1 MVQDE
6 FRAVSKEITQEERA
20 ERSAVK
26 GQFTKYIGK
35 SLDWHAGDYIDAITR
50 KPKKFKFVSLDAMP
64 SAEKDMLYVD
74 SIQELQTVISIEQEL
89 QKLSDKEKKMLR
101 WLLEMDC
108 DEIALRL
115 GCSTSNI
122 YKKRKVLS
130 IKLES
135 LKEW

>member
-6 FRAVSKEITQEERA
+6 FRAVSQEITQEERT

-35 SLDWHAGDYIDAITR
+35 SLNWHAVDYINAITR

-89 QKLSDKEKKMLR
+89 QKLSDNEKKMLR

-130 IKLES
+130 IKLEP